1 MARNYD
7 RIALTE
13 EEQAALFEDA
23 AVARVATVGP
33 DGLPHVVP
41 VAFAIVDGALCF
53 ETDADSVKVANIEA
67 TGVAAAIVDAGEDEY
82 AEHRGVQWRGEATIV
97 TDSEHVADI
106 ERALFGTVKSIPDAS
121 GHERVKVELTPD
133 RTVSW
138 DFRKLG

>member
-1 MARNYD
+1 MPRNYD

-13 EEQAALFEDA
+13 EEQAVLFEEAD
-23 AVARVATVGP
+23 VARVATVGP

-41 VAFAIVDGALCF
+41 VAFAIVDGKLCF
-53 ETDADSVKVANIEA
+53 ETDADSVKVSNIKA

-82 AEHRGVQWRGEATIV
+82 AEHRGVQWRGDARVV
-97 TDSEHVADI
+97 TDSEFVKDI

-121 GHERVKVELTPD
+121 GHERVKVELTPEK
-133 RTVSW
+133 TVSW